1 MVNFYLYYELLINH
15 LYINKIKYAL
25 ALCFCSFALF
35 AQDYFPKNDGVKT
48 KNTSYQAFTN
58 AKIYITPTQ
67 IIENG
72 TLLIKDG
79 KVVASGNE
87 VNIPKNTIVVDLNGK
102 SMYPSFIDMYSTFGI
117 KKPES
122 DPGRGQSPQ
131 YGPSRSGYY
140 WSDHIMPENKSMDQF
155 KFDGK
160 VAKELMKAGFGV
172 VNTHMEDGIVRGTGT
187 LVALNT
193 DDGNETRILDSQ
205 SAQYFSF
212 SKSTASRQSY
222 PGSIMGSMALLR
234 QMYYDADWYA
244 NGNSKTKDLSL
255 EALNANKSLVQIFG
269 AGSRMNTMRADKV
282 GDLFGIQYVML
293 GGGDEYERIS
303 DVKATNASYIIP
315 INFQNAYDVEN
326 TFLSRSLALSDMKSW
341 NQEPANAKILAENG
355 INFAFTTHELKS
367 PKTFIPN
374 LIKVVSYG
382 LSKEKALQA
391 LTTIPA
397 QLLGKSSEIGS
408 LQNGAYANFL
418 ITSGDIFEKKTKLY
432 ENWVQGHKTVLEDM
446 NTQDLRGDYE
456 FNIAGEAYNMT
467 LKGTPSKLK
476 SEITSDGKKRGSK
489 VTYASDWLNIQMT
502 TKDSTEQKFI
512 RLIAN
517 VSYGNTLNGTAI
529 YPDGNEMTF
538 YAKKVETV
546 EKSSENKEE
555 TTENEDA
562 DEKEDSEDGEKN
574 DANDDTGTD
583 VAYTVKKIM
592 PITYPNMAYGFT
604 ELPKAETLL
613 FKNATVWTNENDGIL
628 ENTDVLIKNGKIS
641 KIGTNLSAGNAR
653 VIDATGKHLTSGVID
668 EHSHIAAASINEGG
682 HNSSAE
688 VSIEDVIDDEDVDI
702 YRNLAGGVTSIQIL
716 HGSANPIGGRSAI
729 IKLKWG
735 ESAANLIYDESPKF
749 IKFALGE
756 NVKQSNW
763 GDNARNRFP
772 QTRMGVEQLYI
783 DYFTRAKA
791 YDAAKKSGAPYRKD
805 VEMDVIAEIL
815 NSERFIS
822 CHSYVQSEINMLM
835 KVAEKF
841 DFKINTFTH
850 ILEGYK
856 VADKMAKH
864 GAGGST
870 FSDWW
875 AYKYEVNDA
884 IPYNAA
890 IMHNAGVVVA
900 INSDDGEM
908 SRRLNQEAAKSVKY
922 GGVSEEDAW
931 KFVTLN
937 PAKLLHIDDRVGSIK
952 VGKDADVVLWSDH
965 PMSIYAKAEQT
976 IIEGVTYFDLKR
988 DEMMRSQIKKEKS
1001 ELINEMM
1008 KAKNKGLKTQPIK
1021 KKEKDQM
1028 HCDYLD
1034 HAQH

>member
-1 MVNFYLYYELLINH
+1 M
-15 LYINKIKYAL
+15 NKIKFAI

-48 KNTSYQAFTN
+48 ENTSYQAFTN
-58 AKIYITPTQ
+58 AKIHVTPTQ
-67 IIENG
+67 IVENG
-72 TLLIKDG
+72 TLLIKNG
-79 KVVASGNE
+79 KVVASGNQ
-87 VNIPKNTIVVDLNGK
+87 VTIPKNTTVIDLKGK
-102 SMYPSFIDMYSTFGI
+102 NIYPSFIDMYSTFGI
-117 KKPES
+117 KKPERS
-122 DPGRGQSPQ
+122 SGRGQTPQ

-140 WSDHIMPENKSMDQF
+140 WSDHVMPENKSIDQF

-160 VAKELMKAGFGV
+160 SAKELMKAGFGV

-187 LVALNT
+187 LVALNPN
-193 DDGNETRILDSQ
+193 DGNATRIIDAQ

-222 PGSIMGSMALLR
+222 PGSMMGSMALLR

-244 NGNSKTKDLSL
+244 KGNSKTKDLSL
-255 EALNANKSLVQIFG
+255 EALNSNKGLVQIFG
-269 AGSRMNTMRADKV
+269 AGSRMNAMRADKV

-293 GGGDEYERIS
+293 GGGDEYERIN

-315 INFQNAYDVEN
+315 VNFKDAYDVEN
-326 TFLSRSLALSDMKSW
+326 AFLSRSLSLSDMKAW

-355 INFAFTTHELKS
+355 IKFAFTTHDLKS

-374 LIKVVSYG
+374 LIKAVEYG

-408 LQNGAYANFL
+408 LQKGAYANFL
-418 ITSGDIFEKKTKLY
+418 ITSGDIFEKKTTLY
-432 ENWVQGHKTVLEDM
+432 ENWVQGQKTVLEDM

-456 FNIAGEAYNMT
+456 FNIAGEAYKMT

-476 SEITSDGKKRGSK
+476 SEITSDGKTRGSK
-489 VTYASDWLNIQMT
+489 VSFVDDWVNISMT

-517 VSYGNTLNGTAI
+517 ASNGNILNGKAI

-538 YAKKVETV
+538 YAKKTDTV
-546 EKSSENKEE
+546 DKP
-555 TTENEDA
+555 
-562 DEKEDSEDGEKN
+562 SEDKEK
-574 DANDDTGTD
+574 DDKPKD
-583 VAYTVKKIM
+583 NVKEIM
-592 PITYPNMAYGFT
+592 PITYPNMAYGFA

-613 FKNATVWTNENDGIL
+613 FKNATVWTNEKDGIL

-641 KIGTNLSAGNAR
+641 KIGKNLSDSNAK
-653 VIDATGKHLTSGVID
+653 VIDASGKHLTSGVID

-688 VSIEDVIDDEDVDI
+688 VTIEDVIDDEDVDI

-735 ESAANLIYDESPKF
+735 ESAANLIYNNSPKF

-791 YDAAKKSGAPYRKD
+791 YDAAKKSGKPYRKD

-815 NSERFIS
+815 NKERFIS

-841 DFKINTFTH
+841 DFNINTFTH

-856 VADKMAKH
+856 VADKMAEH
-864 GAGGST
+864 GVGGST

-890 IMHNAGVVVA
+890 IMHNAGVLVA

-922 GGVSEEDAW
+922 GGISEEDAW

-952 VGKDADVVLWSDH
+952 VGKDADVVLWTDH
-965 PMSIYAKAEQT
+965 PMSIYTKAEKT

-1001 ELINEMM
+1001 VLINDMM